1 MLRRLSQK
9 RSSFSQ
15 PRTQTK
21 NTQNH
26 KRNMI
31 ARKEFD
37 PLDPNGEDSFD
48 FDPLTT
54 STLDC
59 DNPSEYHDIIPDCG
73 YTQDGDTL
81 VDLDDYGRHSDN
93 EKIRL
98 CPSSRYRRVALSLSA
113 LAAFASILFISRRSE
128 RERSLKVDIPST
140 NGSIPL
146 YDEMEEALDP
156 CSVDHWKF
164 KLAEA
169 DAPLKELRAKDMGFI
184 YTTFSLNGDGNA
196 KPRDRS
202 SKDQRR
208 KLGKHEDRTGHHV
221 DRMSELNYSVSCLE
235 KSIPNVAYEHAAFGD
250 FPTYESALTEIHTW
264 AARESPFKGNF
275 FIDTDVFANPLSK
288 VGPEALAWAL
298 HNVDFALAYNAKR
311 DISSPKLQSGGL
323 QGSLIGYRKNA
334 RSELFHTC
342 VAHVLQATPGLRQ
355 QHAINQ
361 VLESPV
367 GQYIR
372 VRWLPPEFLCWAP
385 FIKSLAEF
393 FIPQGPVLMEDTNC
407 FFIHSHPLAQRPD
420 ELQGCL

>member
-1 MLRRLSQK
+1 
-9 RSSFSQ
+9 
-15 PRTQTK
+15 
-21 NTQNH
+21 
-26 KRNMI
+26 MI
-31 ARKEFD
+31 ARKESV
-37 PLDPNGEDSFD
+37 PLDPNGGDSFG
-48 FDPLTT
+48 FEPLTT
-54 STLDC
+54 PTLELGIL
-59 DNPSEYHDIIPDCG
+59 SECHEIIPDCG
-73 YTQDGDTL
+73 YTQDGDSF
-81 VDLDDYGRHSDN
+81 VDLDDYGRHSNN

-98 CPSSRYRRVALSLSA
+98 CPSSGYRRVALPLIA
-113 LAAFASILFISRRSE
+113 LAAFASMFFISHRSE
-128 RERSLKVDIPST
+128 RVFSLTVDIPST

-146 YDEMEEALDP
+146 YDEMEEAVDL
-156 CSVDHWKF
+156 CSVDHWKI

-169 DAPLKELRAKDMGFI
+169 DAPLTDLTAKDMGFI
-184 YTTFSLNGDGNA
+184 YTTFSLNGNGNA
-196 KPRDRS
+196 KPRDRN
-202 SKDQRR
+202 SKDQSR
-208 KLGKHEDRTGHHV
+208 KLGNHEDRTGRHV
-221 DRMSELNYSVSCLE
+221 DRISELNYSVSCLE
-235 KSIPNVAYEHAAFGD
+235 KSLPDIAHEHVAFGD
-250 FPTYESALTEIHTW
+250 FPTYESALTKIHTW
-264 AARESPFKGNF
+264 AAHESPFKGNF

-288 VGPEALAWAL
+288 VGPDVLAWAL

-323 QGSLIGYRKNA
+323 QGSLIGYRKNT

-393 FIPQGPVLMEDTNC
+393 FVPQGPVLMEDTNC